1 MQPSNSLILL
11 GITIV
16 AASAIGVSAAAAEP
30 GMRHPRSSAAEG
42 EATSASS
49 TSDAVVTSTP
59 PSAAAKPDASQPVP
73 APTDARPSWQSSPSQ
88 KRQSFKAQ
96 VTTGEERLD
105 QLQRDSVIRQRRNET
120 RDNSFDRP
128 LAPESNPLQVEQD
141 IERLL
146 NAPSPSSGNPDQR
159 LDRLQYEQRVRQ
171 QLRQQNRSPA
181 PEPAPTPEPEPLSQ
195 DSLPTEAE
203 LVAAEPEQAES
214 AEPEQTAALSQL
226 RPNKGA
232 AKNQEDA
239 PIETAQEEPDQAN
252 ETSTPTNAETTEQAS
267 PDNEQPVEDA
277 SNSDADSDTDSDAAS
292 SDAAKQEE
300 SAQTEVEADEA
311 ELEGTEPVEADEAE
325 PNETEPDEIEASQSP
340 APVETPPALQD
351 APTPTQPLLLPDQ
364 NNPNPT
370 VPPILEDAEQ
380 QRRNSIDTDNRSFTD
395 DSPAPEYLDPDPN
408 PLTFPTLPEEVEI
421 VGTQPITLKQAVELA
436 LRNNAEL
443 RQAQLTL
450 ERTQAEL
457 RETQS
462 ANFPTLGANANFNQ
476 QGSESASRQPETN
489 FLGQPNPDAGDIT
502 VTYGDSTTLGA
513 GLQLDYTIFTSGRRS
528 ALIDA
533 ARGQVRLQQL
543 ELERQIEQL
552 IFDTATNYYDLQEAG
567 AQVNIFSAN
576 LAQAEQSLRDAQAL
590 ERAGVGTRFDV
601 LQAEVEVANARQDLT
616 QQLSELEI
624 ARREL
629 AQQINI
635 SEALDIAAADPI
647 EVTGVWD
654 LSLEESIVQAYKNR
668 VELEQSLIQRE
679 VAQRNRRA
687 ALAQLGP
694 QVGVSGAFNVVND
707 FDNDFTFLHNY
718 QLGLTVTQSLYD
730 GGQARAQANQQ
741 EANIAIAESEFENRR
756 EQIRFEVERAY
767 SQLDANFA
775 NIQTTALAVEQA
787 AEALRLARLR
797 FQAGVGT
804 QTDVLRQQTELARS
818 QVNNLSAILSYNRA
832 IVALERAVSN
842 YPEGYLNEVP

>member
-1 MQPSNSLILL
+1 MQSPNSLILL
-11 GITIV
+11 GIAMI
-16 AASAIGVSAAAAEP
+16 ASSAIGVSAAAAEP
-30 GMRHPRSSAAEG
+30 GMRHLRPSAAEG

-49 TSDAVVTSTP
+49 TSDAVITSP
-59 PSAAAKPDASQPVP
+59 PSSTATESTAPQPEP
-73 APTDARPSWQSSPSQ
+73 APSANAPNWQNSPSQ
-88 KRQSFKAQ
+88 KRQTLKAQ

-105 QLQRDSVIRQRRNET
+105 QLQRNSVIRQRRNQSQG
-120 RDNSFDRP
+120 SFDRP

-141 IERLL
+141 MQRLL
-146 NAPSPSSGNPDQR
+146 NLPSPTSGNPDQR
-159 LDRLQYEQRVRQ
+159 LHRLQDQQRLRQ
-171 QLRQQNRSPA
+171 QLRQQNRPPA
-181 PEPAPTPEPEPLSQ
+181 PAPTPEPEPLQEPLSQ
-195 DSLPTEAE
+195 ASLPTDLVTETKPAEIEQPEIEQSETEQSEAE
-203 LVAAEPEQAES
+203 
-214 AEPEQTAALSQL
+214 QTTLSQL
-226 RPNKGA
+226 RPNKSA
-232 AKNQEDA
+232 EKNQDVPAEA
-239 PIETAQEEPDQAN
+239 AQVEQEESEQEEPEQLS
-252 ETSTPTNAETTEQAS
+252 ETATPENTEATQTASDSEKSAE
-267 PDNEQPVEDA
+267 V
-277 SNSDADSDTDSDAAS
+277 DSADTDSDA
-292 SDAAKQEE
+292 SDAAG
-300 SAQTEVEADEA
+300 EA
-311 ELEGTEPVEADEAE
+311 EAAETEAETETEAEPVEA
-325 PNETEPDEIEASQSP
+325 SQAPP
-340 APVETPPALQD
+340 AETPPALQD
-351 APTPTQPLLLPDQ
+351 APLPSQPLNLQDPID
-364 NNPNPT
+364 PNPT
-370 VPPILEDAEQ
+370 VPPILEEAEQ

-395 DSPAPEYLDPDPN
+395 ASPAPEYLDPDPN
-408 PLTFPTLPEEVEI
+408 PLAFPTSPDEVEI
-421 VGTQPITLKQAVELA
+421 VGTQPITLRQAVELA

-462 ANFPTLGANANFNQ
+462 ANFPTLGANAQFNQ
-476 QGSESASRQPETN
+476 QGSESAQRQPETN
-489 FLGQPNPDAGDIT
+489 ILGQPNPDAGDIT

-513 GLQLDYTIFTSGRRS
+513 GLQLDYTIFTSGRRP
-528 ALIDA
+528 ALIEA

-552 IFDTATNYYDLQEAG
+552 ISDTATNYYDLQEAG

-624 ARREL
+624 ARRQL

-647 EVTGVWD
+647 EVSGVWE
-654 LSLEESIVQAYKNR
+654 LSLEESIIQAYKNR

-679 VAQRNRRA
+679 IAQRNRRA

-694 QVGVSGAFNVVND
+694 QVGFSGAFNVVND

-741 EANIAIAESEFENRR
+741 ESNIAIAESEFENRR
-756 EQIRFEVERAY
+756 EQIRFEVEQAY

-842 YPEGYLNEVP
+842 YPEGYLNDVP

>member
-1 MQPSNSLILL
+1 LL
-11 GITIV
+11 
-16 AASAIGVSAAAAEP
+16 
-30 GMRHPRSSAAEG
+30 
-42 EATSASS
+42 
-49 TSDAVVTSTP
+49 
-59 PSAAAKPDASQPVP
+59 
-73 APTDARPSWQSSPSQ
+73 
-88 KRQSFKAQ
+88 KAQ
-96 VTTGEERLD
+96 TTTGEERLD
-105 QLQRDSVIRQRRNET
+105 QLQRESFIRQQRSEAQNT
-120 RDNSFDRP
+120 PFDRP

-141 IERLL
+141 IQRQLNLPSSNNSNSTQPLERLQ
-146 NAPSPSSGNPDQR
+146 NNQR
-159 LDRLQYEQRVRQ
+159 IRQ
-171 QLRQQNRSPA
+171 QLRQQNRPPA
-181 PEPAPTPEPEPLSQ
+181 PELEPQSQAALPVESALPVEPERREAATVTRPSGSEQELQELEEQETVQSELS
-195 DSLPTEAE
+195 E
-203 LVAAEPEQAES
+203 
-214 AEPEQTAALSQL
+214 L
-226 RPNKGA
+226 RPSKA
-232 AKNQEDA
+232 DAKQPGLFA
-239 PIETAQEEPDQAN
+239 GSFATETAQ
-252 ETSTPTNAETTEQAS
+252 
-267 PDNEQPVEDA
+267 VG
-277 SNSDADSDTDSDAAS
+277 AA
-292 SDAAKQEE
+292 
-300 SAQTEVEADEA
+300 EADPVI
-311 ELEGTEPVEADEAE
+311 ELVT
-325 PNETEPDEIEASQSP
+325 
-340 APVETPPALQD
+340 TPPAAAASASEQA
-351 APTPTQPLLLPDQ
+351 APEEPAQVQIDEDKKSEESNAAETVEASPVSGSPAAQAPAIDLPD
-364 NNPNPT
+364 PITPPPT
-370 VPPILEDAEQ
+370 DP
-380 QRRNSIDTDNRSFTD
+380 RIDTNFFTD
-395 DSPAPEYLDPDPN
+395 DAPAPDYLDPDPN
-408 PLTFPTLPEEVEI
+408 PLAFPTSPDEVEI
-421 VGTQPITLKQAVELA
+421 VGTQPITLRQAVELA

-462 ANFPTLGANANFNQ
+462 SNFPTLGANAQFNQ
-476 QGSESASRQPETN
+476 QGSESASRQPDTN
-489 FLGQPNPDAGDIT
+489 FLGQPNPDAGDIE

-513 GLQLDYTIFTSGRRS
+513 GLQLDYTIFTSGRRP
-528 ALIDA
+528 ALIEA

-543 ELERQIEQL
+543 ELERQVEQL
-552 IFDTATNYYDLQEAG
+552 IFETATNYYDLQEAG

-629 AQQINI
+629 AQQINV

-647 EVTGVWD
+647 EVSGVWD
-654 LSLEESIVQAYKNR
+654 LSLEESIIQAYKNR

-679 VAQRNRRA
+679 IAERNRRA

-694 QVGVSGAFNVVND
+694 QVGFSGAFNVVND

-730 GGQARAQANQQ
+730 GGVARSQANQQ
-741 EANIAIAESEFENRR
+741 ESNIAIAESEFENRR
-756 EQIRFEVERAY
+756 EQVRFEVERAY

-832 IVALERAVSN
+832 IVALQRAVSN
-842 YPEGYLNEVP
+842 YPEGSLNDVP

>member
-1 MQPSNSLILL
+1 MIAS
-11 GITIV
+11 
-16 AASAIGVSAAAAEP
+16 SAIGVSAAAAEP
-30 GMRHPRSSAAEG
+30 RVHHQSSSAAEG

-49 TSDAVVTSTP
+49 TSDAALDPSTTPPTAAAPISPQSGSTP
-59 PSAAAKPDASQPVP
+59 DAEVELPD
-73 APTDARPSWQSSPSQ
+73 WQSSPLQ

-96 VTTGEERLD
+96 TPPTGEERLD
-105 QLQRDSVIRQRRNET
+105 QLQRDSFIRQQRSESQNPP
-120 RDNSFDRP
+120 FDRP
-128 LAPESNPLQVEQD
+128 LAPEPNPLQVEQN
-141 IERLL
+141 IHRQLNLPNSTSNNPAQRLERLQ
-146 NAPSPSSGNPDQR
+146 N
-159 LDRLQYEQRVRQ
+159 EQRIRQ
-171 QLRQQNRSPA
+171 QLRQQNRPPA
-181 PEPAPTPEPEPLSQ
+181 PEPEPQSQ
-195 DSLPTEAE
+195 ASLPTETAPEIE
-203 LVAAEPEQAES
+203 LADAATATS
-214 AEPEQTAALSQL
+214 QTVQTSILSEL
-226 RPNKGA
+226 RPSKGA
-232 AKNQEDA
+232 AKSQPDSSQVELPDEFSDGSSEDA
-239 PIETAQEEPDQAN
+239 PLTEPDQAN
-252 ETSTPTNAETTEQAS
+252 QEISDQEISDQEIAPDATDPSASEVSAPEQAL
-267 PDNEQPVEDA
+267 PEELAQTQVEDG
-277 SNSDADSDTDSDAAS
+277 
-292 SDAAKQEE
+292 EE
-300 SAQTEVEADEA
+300 TQSESEA
-311 ELEGTEPVEADEAE
+311 V
-325 PNETEPDEIEASQSP
+325 EASQAPASSTSP
-340 APVETPPALQD
+340 DTEIN
-351 APTPTQPLLLPDQ
+351 LPD
-364 NNPNPT
+364 PIAPSPIDPSI
-370 VPPILEDAEQ
+370 VPGFF
-380 QRRNSIDTDNRSFTD
+380 SD
-395 DSPAPEYLDPDPN
+395 DEPAPEYLDPNPN
-408 PLTFPTLPEEVEI
+408 PLAFPTSPDEVEI
-421 VGTQPITLKQAVELA
+421 VGTQPITLRQAVELA

-450 ERTQAEL
+450 ERAQAEL
-457 RETQS
+457 RETQAANYPTLS
-462 ANFPTLGANANFNQ
+462 ANTQFNQ
-476 QGSESASRQPETN
+476 QGSESAQRQPDTN

-513 GLQLDYTIFTSGRRS
+513 GLQLDYTIFTSGRRP
-528 ALIDA
+528 ALIEA

-543 ELERQIEQL
+543 DLERQIEQL
-552 IFDTATNYYDLQEAG
+552 IFETATNYYDLQEAG

-616 QQLSELEI
+616 QQLSDLEI

-647 EVTGVWD
+647 EVSGVWD
-654 LSLEESIVQAYKNR
+654 LSLEESIIQAYKNR

-679 VAQRNRRA
+679 IAQRNRRA

-694 QVGVSGAFNVVND
+694 QVGFNGAFNVVND

-718 QLGLTVTQSLYD
+718 QLGLTLTQSLYD

-741 EANIAIAESEFENRR
+741 ESNIAIAESEFENRR
-756 EQIRFEVERAY
+756 EQIRFEVERAF

-842 YPEGYLNEVP
+842 YPEGYSNDAP